1 MLVQA
6 IHAMIR
12 QSLQTVSLIAA
23 LVVGG
28 GGVAAAQRL
37 VSDLPKTNYPHTSA
51 LASPPDWS
59 DLSGYGNTRSA
70 AEIRFVLGH
79 IFSEPG
85 RGWEPW
91 LKVTNDA
98 DGAAVLEV
106 IADAGAPDRRK
117 LIIPLADEMK
127 RDSVPRYWRT
137 PLQLGALKSV
147 SQPLAGSRIAIDPGH
162 MGGAY
167 AKMEA
172 RWFQIGKAAP
182 VMEGEMTLIVA
193 KLLKSRLEA
202 LGAEVQLVR
211 ARNAPVT
218 RVRPKDIEKLATRMF
233 VAQGVERPAPA
244 VLKSLT
250 ERLFCV
256 AAEIRA
262 RGEIVNDLMKPDLV
276 VALHFNAEAWG
287 NPAKPELVEANH
299 FHILTNGCYAP
310 SEIALN
316 DQRLE
321 LLHKL
326 FQGSAEEEIAMS
338 TAVAK
343 RFVSA
348 NPLPAYAYNKP
359 IARRV
364 NGNPYV
370 WARNLL
376 ANRIYQCPVI
386 YMEPHVMNNVETF
399 ARVQAGVYA
408 GKREILGKEVENIFA
423 EYADAVALGLADY
436 FRAKRSWEDD

>member
-1 MLVQA
+1 
-6 IHAMIR
+6 MIR

-23 LVVGG
+23 FLLGMD
-28 GGVAAAQRL
+28 AAMGQRL
-37 VSDLPKTNYPHTSA
+37 ARDLPKTNDPNTSA
-51 LASPPDWS
+51 LASQPDWTE
-59 DLSGYGNTRSA
+59 LSGYAHTRTA
-70 AEIRFVLGH
+70 AELRFALAD

-91 LKVTNDA
+91 LKITTGA
-98 DGAAVLEV
+98 DGTAMLEV
-106 IADAGAPDRRK
+106 IADAGAPDKRK
-117 LIIPLADEMK
+117 LLIPLAQEMQ
-127 RDSVPRYWRT
+127 RQPVPRYWRT
-137 PLQLGALKSV
+137 PAQLGALKSV

-182 VMEGEMTLIVA
+182 VMEGEMTMIVA

-202 LGAEVQLVR
+202 LGAEVHLVR
-211 ARNAPVT
+211 SRNAPVT
-218 RVRPKDIEKLATRMF
+218 RIRPKDIEKLATRMF
-233 VAQGVERPAPA
+233 VDQGVESPAASA
-244 VLKSLT
+244 VKSLS

-262 RGEIVNDLMKPDLV
+262 RGEIVNELIKPDLV
-276 VALHFNAEAWG
+276 VCLHFNAEAWG

-299 FHILTNGCYAP
+299 FHVLTNGCYAP
-310 SEIALN
+310 GEIAMN

-343 RFVSA
+343 RFVAA
-348 NPLPAYAYNKP
+348 NPLPAYQYRKP

-399 ARVQAGVYA
+399 ARVQAGIYE
-408 GKREILGKEVENIFA
+408 GKKEIEGKKVVNIFA
-423 EYADAVALGLADY
+423 EYADAVTLGLADY
-436 FRAKRSWEDD
+436 FRAARGWEGE

>member
-1 MLVQA
+1 
-6 IHAMIR
+6 MIR
-12 QSLQTVSLIAA
+12 QGLQTVSLLAA

-28 GGVAAAQRL
+28 AGVATAQRL
-37 VSDLPKTNYPHTSA
+37 ASDLPKTNHPNTSA
-51 LASPPDWS
+51 LASPPDWTE
-59 DLSGYGNTRSA
+59 LSGYANTRTASEVRYA
-70 AEIRFVLGH
+70 LGK

-91 LKVTNDA
+91 LKIMTDA
-98 DGAAVLEV
+98 DGGAVLEV
-106 IADAGAPDRRK
+106 VADSTAPDRRK
-117 LIIPLADEMK
+117 LIIPLAEEMQS
-127 RDSVPRYWRT
+127 DVVPRYWRT
-137 PLQLGALKSV
+137 PTQLGVLKSV

-162 MGGAY
+162 MGGAF

-172 RWFQIGKAAP
+172 RWFKIGKAAP

-211 ARNAPVT
+211 TRNAPVT
-218 RVRPKDIEKLATRMF
+218 RVRPKDIEKLATKIF
-233 VAQGVERPAPA
+233 VDQGVARPAPA
-244 VLKSLT
+244 AVKSLT

-262 RGEIVNDLMKPDLV
+262 RGEIVNELMKPDLV

-287 NPAKPELVEANH
+287 DPAKPELVEANH
-299 FHILTNGCYAP
+299 FHVLTNGCYAP
-310 SEIALN
+310 SEIAMN

-326 FQGSAEEEIAMS
+326 FQGSAEEEIVMS

-348 NPLPAYAYNKP
+348 NPLPAYQYNKP

-376 ANRIYQCPVI
+376 ASRIYQCPVI

-399 ARVQAGVYA
+399 ARVQAGIYS

-436 FRAKRSWEDD
+436 FRAERRWEE